1 MPPRKSS
8 TSSRPSSRKGQ
19 KVASQVSEKLPK
31 GVLTRKTAPNWVLC
45 LARYSSVI
53 VSSLTLSTVL
63 FSLATQITRGDL
75 AWTSKH
81 YDSWWEVVGL
91 LGWRTVELSV
101 AWVLGYDARDVASLT
116 FLTHLPTYILLLK
129 FYGIRPTT
137 LITVCLITLF
147 SNTLPF
153 HLFRET
159 KPIHKPQL
167 TTSRTTTAPAVS
179 IKAHQ
184 DETILADTPTKV
196 YTTLIATSVLTFT
209 LYSGFA
215 TWLPT
220 YLVSHFDG
228 LPDLRAVHAG
238 PQGFVSMFITLL
250 PAGCVL
256 RDFLFVSPIAEA
268 QREEMEEVSEEAG
281 EHKKHPSRQERT
293 ETETETAKEEEGWK
307 AGELL
312 VLYLYRKYWAAL
324 PTKTRVL
331 VAHTAA
337 VAVMMLLN
345 TVVQVVGTISGAEME
360 GALGWGMVWSLAAGV
375 TGWLFGWVGGVEG
388 L

>member
-8 TSSRPSSRKGQ
+8 TSSRPNSRKGQ

-45 LARYSSVI
+45 LAQYSSII

-63 FSLATQITRGDL
+63 FSLTTQITRGDL

-91 LGWRTVELSV
+91 LGWRTFELSV
-101 AWVLGYDARDVASLT
+101 AWLLGYDARDVASLT

-137 LITVCLITLF
+137 LLTVCLITLF

-153 HLFRET
+153 RIFRQ
-159 KPIHKPQL
+159 PNAIHKSSQL

-209 LYSGFA
+209 LYSSFA

-228 LPDLRAVHAG
+228 LPDLRAAHAG
-238 PQGFVSMFITLL
+238 PQGFVSLFITLL
-250 PAGCVL
+250 PAGWVL

-268 QREEMEEVSEEAG
+268 QLEEMKEVTEEA
-281 EHKKHPSRQERT
+281 EHKHPRQERT
-293 ETETETAKEEEGWK
+293 AEEEEEGWK

-312 VLYLYRKYWAAL
+312 VLYLYRKYWVSL

-331 VAHTAA
+331 VAHTVAL
-337 VAVMMLLN
+337 AVMMLLN

-360 GALGWGMVWSLAAGV
+360 GALGWGMIWSLATGV
-375 TGWLFGWVGGVEG
+375 TGWLFGWIGGVEG